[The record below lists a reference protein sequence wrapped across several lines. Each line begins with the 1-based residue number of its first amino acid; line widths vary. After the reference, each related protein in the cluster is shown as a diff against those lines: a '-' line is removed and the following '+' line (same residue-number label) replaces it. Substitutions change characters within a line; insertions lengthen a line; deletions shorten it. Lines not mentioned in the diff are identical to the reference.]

1 MADFFGGGGGN
12 PSPRLSLQVE
22 PAPAATDVRR
32 HISRNPAVAPAG
44 SLPASRTKKP
54 RAARRQPFFWW
65 RWRESP
71 LQGAPTPACVGR
83 SHGTRHEAV
92 HVACPFEPRVPRVL
106 FPQAAPNTKGC
117 PKAARRFFG
126 GGGGNRPCRARPR
139 LHAWAALTA
148 HDMKQFM
155 SRVRSSPAS
164 RGFSSRKPHQKTTG
178 YPKAALGFFGGGGG
192 NRTRVRKP
200 YTARTTCLARSF
212 ESRLAPAGRQAD
224 AQPVAST
231 DPRGQATKLRR
242 EADVNDAAP
251 SNRLGLRLASPSA

>member
-1 MADFFGGGGGN
+1 VDNCRWIFIQRKRPPLGGRFLIGGVAGIR
-12 PSPRLSLQVE
+12 PHGSPCKSS
-22 PAPAATDVRR
+22 RR
-32 HISRNPAVAPAG
+32 
-44 SLPASRTKKP
+44 
-54 RAARRQPFFWW
+54 RRQ
-65 RWRESP
+65 
-71 LQGAPTPACVGR
+71 LMCA
-83 SHGTRHEAV
+83 GTSAEI
-92 HVACPFEPRVPRVL
+92 PPSLPRVL
-106 FPQAAPNTKGC
+106 FPQAAQKTKGC

-164 RGFSSRKPHQKTTG
+164 RGFSSRKPHQK
-178 YPKAALGFFGGGGG
+178 PRAARRQPLVLFGGGGG

-212 ESRLAPAGRQAD
+212 GSRLAPAGRQAD

-242 EADVNDAAP
+242 EAGVNDAAP
-251 SNRLGLRLASPSA
+251 LNPLGLRLACSSA

>member
-1 MADFFGGGGGN
+1 MVEVAGIRPHG
-12 PSPRLSLQVE
+12 SPCKSS
-22 PAPAATDVRR
+22 RR
-32 HISRNPAVAPAG
+32 RRQLMCAG
-44 SLPASRTKKP
+44 TSAETPPSLPRVLFP
-54 RAARRQPFFWW
+54 QAAPKYQGLPEGSPFFWW

-117 PKAARRFFG
+117 PKAALR
-126 GGGGNRPCRARPR
+126 
-139 LHAWAALTA
+139 
-148 HDMKQFM
+148 
-155 SRVRSSPAS
+155 
-164 RGFSSRKPHQKTTG
+164 
-178 YPKAALGFFGGGGG
+178 FFGGGGG

-212 ESRLAPAGRQAD
+212 GSRFAPAGRQAD

-242 EADVNDAAP
+242 EAGVNDAAP
-251 SNRLGLRLASPSA
+251 LNPLGLRLACSSA

>member
-1 MADFFGGGGGN
+1 MVIGDRVQTVIAGFSYKN
-12 PSPRLSLQVE
+12 RP
-22 PAPAATDVRR
+22 
-32 HISRNPAVAPAG
+32 PAG
-44 SLPASRTKKP
+44 GR
-54 RAARRQPFFWW
+54 FFCWW

-106 FPQAAPNTKGC
+106 FPQAAPKNQGL
-117 PKAARRFFG
+117 PEG
-126 GGGGNRPCRARPR
+126 
-139 LHAWAALTA
+139 
-148 HDMKQFM
+148 
-155 SRVRSSPAS
+155 SP
-164 RGFSSRKPHQKTTG
+164 
-178 YPKAALGFFGGGGG
+178 FFGGGGG

-212 ESRLAPAGRQAD
+212 GSRLAPAGRQAD

-242 EADVNDAAP
+242 EAGVNDAAP
-251 SNRLGLRLASPSA
+251 LNPLGLRLACPSA